1 MFKVYFFE
9 TNCFHDVT
17 FKTLE
22 DARKCAKET
31 GYHANIF
38 EGDNYIETIVDG
50 HFTVYREN
58 MYE

>member
-9 TNCFHDVT
+9 TDCFHDVT

-22 DARKCAKET
+22 DARECVKKT

-38 EGDNYIETIVDG
+38 EGDNYIETIKGIEKRIEHD
-50 HFTVYREN
+50 F
-58 MYE
+58 